1 MTSYLFLQFVGG
13 GGPSGKSGRSWGRFH
28 SEWYRSLCRWERRRK
43 RCRHEGWPGADGC
56 SGSPQAGR
64 RRRRQG
70 AVGNHCGPP
79 VDSASAAEAFVP
91 RCRCWVAYLREKDCN
106 ERQED
111 RSLAFLSPSPCS
123 FMHFV
128 WSVAQWLC
136 IHYSSQPNRY
146 SIIKSIN
153 RIFENHD
160 PSLAA
165 TQTYLPCS
173 TFSCSLYCYLLST
186 LHQTSSW

>member
-64 RRRRQG
+64 RRQRQG

-79 VDSASAAEAFVP
+79 VDSASAAEVFVP
-91 RCRCWVAYLREKDCN
+91 RCRCWVVYLKEKDWS

-111 RSLAFLSPSPCS
+111 RSLAFLSPSACS
-123 FMHFV
+123 FMYFV

-136 IHYSSQPNRY
+136 IHYCSQPNRY
-146 SIIKSIN
+146 SINKSHLTLTDRVHLRLEYTCTGHI
-153 RIFENHD
+153 
-160 PSLAA
+160 
-165 TQTYLPCS
+165 QTKHNISSPVIQ
-173 TFSCSLYCYLLST
+173 FSCQQFT
-186 LHQTSSW
+186 